1 MLVAEMII
9 KMFVKKVGHS
19 FSIYLVDI
27 CKAAILAIIIDYNQ
41 QTRALI
47 LHY

>member
-1 MLVAEMII
+1 MII
-9 KMFVKKVGHS
+9 KMFAKKVGHS

-27 CKAAILAIIIDYNQ
+27 YKAAILAIIIDYNQ
-41 QTRALI
+41 QTKALT